1 MDTEKIT
8 INVTP
13 VDLGKMDVL
22 VSQGL
27 YSTRADF
34 IRTAIRRS
42 LDDNEPLVSDTIT
55 RQYMSVGI
63 EHIGAT
69 QLERSKARN
78 ERLKIRLVGMLV
90 IGKDVTP
97 ELADEVIEEIKV
109 RGVLRA
115 PTEVLE
121 RMKPRIDRVRG

>member
-1 MDTEKIT
+1 METEKIT

-34 IRTAIRRS
+34 IRNAIRRS
-42 LDDNEPLVSDTIT
+42 LDDNEPIVTETIT
-55 RQYMSVGI
+55 RQYFTVGV
-63 EHIGAT
+63 EHVGLKRLEGA
-69 QLERSKARN
+69 KARN
-78 ERLKIRLVGMLV
+78 ERIQLRIVGMLA

-97 ELADEVIEEIKV
+97 ELADDVIEEIKV

-115 PTEVLE
+115 QPDVLE
-121 RMKPRIDRVRG
+121 RLKPKIDRVRG

>member
-13 VDLGKMDVL
+13 VDLGKIDVL

-34 IRTAIRRS
+34 IRNAIRRS
-42 LDDNEPLVSDTIT
+42 LDDNEPIVTDTIS
-55 RQYMSVGI
+55 RQYLSVGI
-63 EHIGAT
+63 EHIGAA

-78 ERLKIRLVGMLV
+78 ERLQVRQVGMLV
-90 IGKDVTP
+90 LGKDVTP
-97 ELADEVIEEIKV
+97 DLADEVIEAMKV
-109 RGVLRA
+109 RGVLRGPA
-115 PTEVLE
+115 EVLE
-121 RMKPRIDRVRG
+121 RLKPKIDRVRG